1 MADPAQ
7 GAIEEVSVE
16 DTWSR
21 LASDPGAVLI
31 DVRTKAEWAF
41 VGVPDLGKM
50 GKKPILL
57 EWHGFP
63 DNRVQGDFAE
73 RLAEALSA
81 VGADKN
87 SELLFLCRSGGR
99 SLMAAR
105 TMTAAGYTRCRNVA
119 HGFEGPLDAMRHR
132 GRQEGWK
139 ARNLPWTQG

>member
-1 MADPAQ
+1 M
-7 GAIEEVSVE
+7 
-16 DTWSR
+16 
-21 LASDPGAVLI
+21 I

-99 SLMAAR
+99 SLKVAEFLRAQGIDA
-105 TMTAAGYTRCRNVA
+105 TNVA
-119 HGFEGPLDAMRHR
+119 GGTLAWIEAGHATASGIEPG
-132 GRQEGWK
+132 
-139 ARNLPWTQG
+139 